1 MNAAQKLKA
10 VTNPDPLNANSDDD
24 LRRYIERI
32 ERLEE
37 EKSGIAADI
46 RAVYLEAKAQGFDT
60 KTMRKMIRLRAMQP
74 YAIEDEDALNDLYR
88 SKLGLNFGK

>member
-1 MNAAQKLKA
+1 MTK
-10 VTNPDPLNANSDDD
+10 PDPLNANSDDD

-46 RAVYLEAKAQGFDT
+46 RAVYLEANAQGFFP
-60 KTMRKMIRLRAMQP
+60 KIMRMIIRLRVMETHE
-74 YAIEDEDALNDLYR
+74 IEEQENMVDLYKHKLNMIR
-88 SKLGLNFGK
+88 SQ